1 MGAQDDRWDAR
12 ALELFPKLEK
22 NEYVIGSMDVWRD
35 RALQLGREMADA
47 RAEEIAKR
55 IDLVNVYSTVGRTT
69 EELCAA
75 IARGFISKPAEAA
88 PEPGSIENPLPY
100 GHAMSAGQHE
110 KLPPTYDLPDGSRH
124 FVPSSAVGDE
134 ARIRADEREK
144 IVQRLDA
151 YRRAAHEA
159 KQSSL
164 ISGLTA
170 ARSVVTHAD
179 EPLPTR
185 TREQVL
191 EEALLKVPCTCA
203 ARNHNLPV
211 WDAFHTPDCA
221 YFIARRALEWKP

>member
-1 MGAQDDRWDAR
+1 MGAQDDRWKAR
-12 ALELFPKLEK
+12 ARELFPKLEK
-22 NEYVIGSMDVWRD
+22 DEYVIGSMDVWRD

-75 IARGFISKPAEAA
+75 IARGFISKPAEADEA
-88 PEPGSIENPLPY
+88 LYLKIKNNGGKWRAEATQE
-100 GHAMSAGQHE
+100 E
-110 KLPPTYDLPDGSRH
+110 
-124 FVPSSAVGDE
+124 E

-144 IVQRLDA
+144 CAAAVEEHA
-151 YRRAAHEA
+151 YRQER
-159 KQSSL
+159 
-164 ISGLTA
+164 GLFRIGALSA
-170 ARSVVTHAD
+170 ARAIRGAD
-179 EPLPTR
+179 KSE